1 MRIKKQISFDI
12 FFQLFT
18 ICRMDDIYAGR
29 RIRLEELLKALNI
42 KASAFAKALKKPP
55 TYISHLRTGYRNIT
69 TDFAYEVGE
78 AYPWF
83 NPEWLVFGKGEMRRD
98 NDYTREIDTNFVLR
112 EPEVNDVERLRA
124 EVLEKYPTQTPLTV
138 KQDLALRQACYKVM
152 VDNAGAPWA
161 ALVVGAGVYLRF
173 IEAYPSLQ
181 IPEGRVEDTGSPGA
195 P

>member
-1 MRIKKQISFDI
+1 MEDI
-12 FFQLFT
+12 FE
-18 ICRMDDIYAGR
+18 AR
-29 RIRLEELLKALNI
+29 RERLKELINSLNI
-42 KASAFAKALKKPP
+42 KDKTFAERINKKPAVL
-55 TYISHLRTGYRNIT
+55 SQLLTGYRKIS
-69 TDFAYEVGE
+69 TDFAYDIAKHYE
-78 AYPWF
+78 WF
-83 NPEWLVFGKGEMRRD
+83 NPEWLISGKGEMRRWA
-98 NDYTREIDTNFVLR
+98 DYTREIDTNFVLR

-181 IPEGRVEDTGSPGA
+181 LPDGREEGTGNPGA